1 MNLQIKND
9 VIQNPDIS
17 DYALAV
23 FIALKNNCISTYNFQ
38 VVSPIWINFLLT
50 DELKTELSRKKR
62 EGIINAIKELNE
74 KFDLNITRCVGEKT
88 FIVPTKSL
96 KVDYTK
102 GNYTTVNFDNVKKI
116 IKNGGRA
123 KWYIIHYYLLLSS
136 YMINKITV
144 CDHSSIHTCNILIC
158 NKSIA
163 DLSELTG
170 IATTTISKYNKFLVD
185 NEIIHINRDIEV
197 FSKKTDGKKEVIFVK
212 NTYGR
217 YEDKDYIDK
226 YVWEKYKHKNRIFK
240 EKTSDLNRSLMQK
253 YNFLVKNPDT
263 DKYTNEEIQQ
273 IYDYI
278 VLFNGKLKDT
288 INKLETNYAE
298 NESNQSL
305 VNTVEEYE
313 NKIKDLSV
321 FDKFSFIE
329 RLKRY

>member
-23 FIALKNNCISTYNFQ
+23 FIALKKNCISTYNFQ
-38 VVSPIWINFLLT
+38 VVSPIWINYLLT
-50 DELKTELSRKKR
+50 DKLKTQLSQKER
-62 EGIINAIKELNE
+62 EKIINAIKELNK
-74 KFDLNITRCVGEKT
+74 KFDLNINRCIGEKT

-96 KVDYTK
+96 KLDYTK
-102 GNYTTVNFDNVKKI
+102 GNYTTINFDNVKRI
-116 IKNGGRA
+116 IKNGGKA
-123 KWYIIHYYLLLSS
+123 KWYILHYYLLILS
-136 YMINKITV
+136 YMICKIPV
-144 CDHSSIHTCNILIC
+144 CNETGFKTCNILIC

-163 DLSELTG
+163 ELSELTG
-170 IATTTISKYNKFLVD
+170 MATITISRYNKFLVD
-185 NEIIHINRDIEV
+185 NEIIHISRNIEA
-197 FSKKTDGKKEVIFVK
+197 FSKKTDGKKEVVFVK

-226 YVWEKYKHKNRIFK
+226 YVWEKYKHKNRLFK

-278 VLFNGKLKDT
+278 VLFNGKLKDA

-313 NKIKDLSV
+313 NKIKDISV
-321 FDKFSFIE
+321 FDKFTFI
-329 RLKRY
+329 KH